1 MWEVAPCWL
10 MTAAALAS
18 WLRAAEAGRSAV
30 PLALERLLSL
40 AQLCY
45 LVWAYAK
52 RRPALRP
59 SARPRRDRVA
69 GVCGTAA
76 LFLFDFGARSP
87 AAVLAPVLQPLTTLA
102 IAVRVGCV
110 LSLGRSFGI
119 AAADRGV
126 VTTGAYRLVRHP
138 MYAAYTLSSV
148 LQLGLH
154 ASAWNAA
161 VVASS
166 CGLHAWRIRC
176 EEELL
181 ERSPAYRTYRA
192 SVRWRMVPGVW

>member
-1 MWEVAPCWL
+1 MAN
-10 MTAAALAS
+10 A
-18 WLRAAEAGRSAV
+18 LRAIASRLNQAEGSRGELLAV
-30 PLALERLLSL
+30 ERLLSL

-52 RRPALRP
+52 RQPAQQP
-59 SARPRRDRVA
+59 SAQPRRDRIA

-76 LFLFDFGARSP
+76 LFLFDFGTRSP
-87 AAVLAPVLQPLTTLA
+87 ATARSRVLQPLTTLV

-119 AAADRGV
+119 AAANRGV

-138 MYAAYTLSSV
+138 MYAAYALGSV

-154 ASAWNAA
+154 TSAWNAA

-166 CGLHAWRIRC
+166 CGLLAWRIRC

-181 ERSPAYRTYRA
+181 ERSAAYRTYRA
-192 SVRWRMVPGVW
+192 SVRWRIVPGVW